1 MGHTKYPTI
10 AFTLTP
16 KAGAFFPFANALLKV
31 AFAKALVSLGAGSA
45 NVVVNIYQGGQN
57 RQTCVKLS

>member
-1 MGHTKYPTI
+1 MGYTKCPTT

-31 AFAKALVSLGAGSA
+31 AFAKVLVALGAGDA
-45 NVVVNIYQGGQN
+45 NVRRDWPAERN
-57 RQTCVKLS
+57 